1 MVAALGGPADLV
13 EHWDHH
19 LEKAAVIVPV
29 MPEQSGY
36 LVKMDAR
43 EIGLPLSSWEGEP
56 APTKK
61 LTMRLDSKI
70 LWILMIM

>member
-1 MVAALGGPADLV
+1 
-13 EHWDHH
+13 
-19 LEKAAVIVPV
+19 

-43 EIGLPLSSWEGEP
+43 EIGMALVQLGGEEP